1 MQSAGSN
8 GSAASAF
15 SNASADAVRM
25 DKKNWK
31 EIVEL
36 RREQADNID
45 RIKVE
50 VQAMIDSCNIQKNVN
65 MTIKDGLKKLK
76 TLVA

>member
-1 MQSAGSN
+1 MQSAESN

-15 SNASADAVRM
+15 SNASADAVRI
-25 DKKNWK
+25 DKKKWA

-36 RREQADNID
+36 RREQVANID

-50 VQAMIDSCNIQKNVN
+50 VQAMIDKCNIQKNVN
-65 MTIKDGLKKLK
+65 MTIKDGLK
-76 TLVA
+76 